1 VNPRLPA
8 VARGAAL
15 LLISASSLFAQSE
28 FSAEIVNLQ
37 GSASQPSV
45 KVFVTKGKM
54 RVEDQQKAGH
64 TGAVIVDF
72 AKGTTLVLVSEQ
84 KMYMEMPQ
92 AMGKERGIAF
102 FRPMEVENACG
113 ELQKMAFKTGGS
125 CQKIGNETVNGRNAV
140 KYEGKSAE
148 GETSQFW
155 IDPKLAFPVKWQGK
169 GGGGE
174 LANIQEG
181 AQPASL
187 FEIPA
192 GFQKMDMGDMMGQI
206 PPH

>member
-1 VNPRLPA
+1 L
-8 VARGAAL
+8 AL
-15 LLISASSLFAQSE
+15 ILFSASPLFAQSE

-37 GSASQPSV
+37 GSAAQPSV
-45 KVFVTKGKM
+45 KVFVTREKM
-54 RVEDQQKAGH
+54 RVEDQQKGGN

-72 AKGTTLVLVSEQ
+72 AKGTALVLISEQ
-84 KMYMEMPQ
+84 KIYMEMPQ
-92 AMGKERGIAF
+92 AMSQQRGTAF
-102 FRPMEVENACG
+102 FRPVEIDNACG
-113 ELQKMAFKTGGS
+113 EIQKMAFKTGGS

-155 IDPKLAFPVKWQGK
+155 IDQKLAFPVKWQGK

-174 LANIQEG
+174 LRNIQEG

-187 FEIPA
+187 FEIPG
-192 GFQKMDMGDMMGQI
+192 GFQKMDMGGMMGQV

>member
-1 VNPRLPA
+1 MTPSLSA
-8 VARGAAL
+8 LARGTTL
-15 LLISASSLFAQSE
+15 LLLSTSPLFAQSE
-28 FSAEIVNLQ
+28 FSAQIANLE
-37 GSASQPSV
+37 GAPSQPSV
-45 KVFVTKGKM
+45 KVFVTKDRM
-54 RVEDQQKAGH
+54 RVEDQKQSGP

-72 AKGTTLVLVSEQ
+72 TKGTALVLLSEQ

-92 AMGKERGIAF
+92 AMNRERGIAF
-102 FRPMEVENACG
+102 FRPMDVENACG
-113 ELQKMAFKTGGS
+113 ELQKMAFKSGGS
-125 CQKIGNETVNGRNAV
+125 CRKIGNETVNGRNAV

-155 IDPKLAFPVKWQGK
+155 IDPKLGFPVKWQGK
-169 GGGGE
+169 SSGGE
-174 LANIQEG
+174 LRDIQEG

-192 GFQKMDMGDMMGQI
+192 GFQKMDMGGMMGQV